1 MWAILGVIRDEV
13 AAPTAFD
20 ALAGAREMRLRGLAC
35 EAGLRERA
43 DSTAS
48 GWRLR
53 LPGET
58 MPQPCPTIGPAL
70 EPVLGTRA
78 ACRSRQGGRPQWVL
92 RRGPLARR
100 AEGRGEPRR
109 RGSRENPGRADAR

>member
-13 AAPTAFD
+13 AATTAFGRPGR
-20 ALAGAREMRLRGLAC
+20 GARNATARPGLR
-35 EAGLRERA
+35 AGVRERA

-58 MPQPCPTIGPAL
+58 MPQPCPCIGPAL

-78 ACRSRQGGRPQWVL
+78 ACRSREGGRPQRVL
-92 RRGPLARR
+92 RRRPLARR
-100 AEGRGEPRR
+100 
-109 RGSRENPGRADAR
+109 